1 MIKKDKKIMVSV
13 TQDQYDQWKTEAD
26 AKEISLPEFIRR
38 AVTVYIKMLEKY
50 NSKRSSEQE
59 NK

>member
-50 NSKRSSEQE
+50 KSKKSFE
-59 NK
+59 